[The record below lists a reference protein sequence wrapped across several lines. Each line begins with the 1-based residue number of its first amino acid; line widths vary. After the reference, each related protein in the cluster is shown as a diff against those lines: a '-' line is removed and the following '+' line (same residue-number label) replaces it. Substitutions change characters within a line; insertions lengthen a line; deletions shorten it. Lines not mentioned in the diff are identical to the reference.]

1 MRYICVD
8 VLHKQQYNVI
18 SIELYSYKHC
28 TAFVC
33 QIVIGLP
40 WVPEVFLRSQE
51 KRELKISTEAS
62 QGEASEKN
70 LWRQARF
77 LRSRRA
83 NQDTGMAVLVKK
95 LDVNF
100 DWSKCLEPI

>member
-1 MRYICVD
+1 M
-8 VLHKQQYNVI
+8 
-18 SIELYSYKHC
+18 
-28 TAFVC
+28 
-33 QIVIGLP
+33 
-40 WVPEVFLRSQE
+40 PEVFLRSQE

-62 QGEASEKN
+62 EGEASEGEASEKN
-70 LWRQARF
+70 LWHQARF